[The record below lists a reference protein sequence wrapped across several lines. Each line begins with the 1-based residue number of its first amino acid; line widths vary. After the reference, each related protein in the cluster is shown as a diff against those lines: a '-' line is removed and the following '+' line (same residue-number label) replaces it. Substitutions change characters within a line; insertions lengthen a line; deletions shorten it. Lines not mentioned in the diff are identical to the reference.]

1 LINNLLFVYY
11 KMRSRKIHRHKG
23 HKSHKKIDKR
33 YKSHK
38 GYKGDKNK
46 SGKRTRR
53 QRHYY
58 VPVFT
63 NKNDSDV
70 VDESGMIY
78 KPDSDSDKEKEKGKN
93 NSGNIIK
100 GMRDFL
106 NKKRGFVL

>member
-1 LINNLLFVYY
+1 
-11 KMRSRKIHRHKG
+11 MRTRKIHRHKG
-23 HKSHKKIDKR
+23 YKNKSGNSRKAD
-33 YKSHK
+33 KSHK
-38 GYKGDKNK
+38 GYK
-46 SGKRTRR
+46 SGKKTRR
-53 QRHYY
+53 QKHYY

-70 VDESGMIY
+70 VDETGTIY
-78 KPDSDSDKEKEKGKN
+78 EKEKEKN